1 MWRCH
6 DTSCQAAHIF
16 SNYQQL
22 CVWQSWIFKYIACC
36 KISYRYEVRN
46 GLSGRYQQQRC
57 NVVTRGPKTVFHTTF
72 LTHFLLLVCFYAPWK
87 HPRTYSFLILSEGI
101 EKDQWHEW
109 IGYRDQSA
117 VYWAYIICSCLS
129 CLFILLQI
137 AHLWKHLQ
145 NYQVKPFLKFDL
157 IRWKKTISFK
167 LFFYLFINMHESPK
181 IILLLTFSEQL
192 KITHNRYFY
201 KSFKSGQLILK
212 AF

>member
-1 MWRCH
+1 MTQVVKLLIYFQIISSFVFGSLEFLNISLVAKLVIVTKWEMDYPE
-6 DTSCQAAHIF
+6 DTN
-16 SNYQQL
+16 SNVATSL
-22 CVWQSWIFKYIACC
+22 LVDLKQS
-36 KISYRYEVRN
+36 S
-46 GLSGRYQQQRC
+46 
-57 NVVTRGPKTVFHTTF
+57 TRRF

-201 KSFKSGQLILK
+201 KSFRSGQLILK